1 MRTKLQ
7 LPPAAARCLRPAA
20 RAAEAPRVEF
30 WQTEPTPLE
39 RLMARLLAQ
48 ALRTFEEPHFNA
60 PLRQAARE
68 AGEQAEAT
76 GFGLL
81 VFPEL
86 FTELAIA
93 AMIRA
98 EYDHAGRF

>member
-1 MRTKLQ
+1 VE
-7 LPPAAARCLRPAA
+7 AARLA
-20 RAAEAPRVEF
+20 F

-39 RLMARLLAQ
+39 RLMARLLAR

-68 AGEQAEAT
+68 AGELAEAT

-93 AMIRA
+93 AMVRA

>member
-1 MRTKLQ
+1 M
-7 LPPAAARCLRPAA
+7 A
-20 RAAEAPRVEF
+20 F
-30 WQTEPTPLE
+30 WQMEPTPLE

-48 ALRTFEEPHFNA
+48 ALCTFEEPHFNA

-93 AMIRA
+93 AMVRA